1 MVDTP
6 NYERTRNHHVRNH
19 LHCNLRPHLPMKAF
33 IQFCMSRLRHR
44 DAIFESERLQAWHH
58 RANVTHRFSNG
69 VLVEISLTEPKNNK
83 NQCKKS

>member
-19 LHCNLRPHLPMKAF
+19 LHCNLRPPLPMKAF

-44 DAIFESERLQAWHH
+44 DAIFESERLQAWYD
-58 RANVTHRFSNG
+58 RANVIHRFANG
-69 VLVEISLTEPKNNK
+69 VSVEISLKPKQK
-83 NQCKKS
+83 P